1 MPKAHIA
8 PQGASLLPAGKN
20 IVSSLLHGVP
30 SGRFSRRFAPQNDR
44 RGFVCRVIP
53 KKTLLLRLKPSR
65 GSFYRL
71 RFRAL
76 FRQPPCVVAR
86 PNFSAV
92 HFDYFLRES
101 KPYAGISLFA
111 RVKPFKNVRKI
122 ILVNAVAVVVNRAL
136 VPLLKQ
142 FDNFLVVHFASPS
155 TSKNRLRF
163 VDDQTLR
170 LTIKTTKNPRR
181 CVKVKKSQK
190 LFTRRGL

>member
-1 MPKAHIA
+1 MVANIIRNVPKAHIA
-8 PQGASLLPAGKN
+8 PKVHRFFRLAKTSYHRFYKVSLPGDSHVASLLRITEG
-20 IVSSLLHGVP
+20 VSFVAFFRKRRCFYGLNLLAV
-30 SGRFSRRFAPQNDR
+30 
-44 RGFVCRVIP
+44 
-53 KKTLLLRLKPSR
+53 
-65 GSFYRL
+65 
-71 RFRAL
+71 L
-76 FRQPPCVVAR
+76 FTVYVSARYFDNRPVFVAR

-181 CVKVKKSQK
+181 CVKVK
-190 LFTRRGL
+190 